1 MEACSTPDV
10 LHALTLI
17 LTTAMEFRVMSFAS
31 HIEWSEK
38 QLTYVEQFVGVPE
51 LTGGRV
57 RILTVRLKAKGK
69 APCTLLPGLLASLRK
84 SWGEMGARVLALELL
99 TSVSKS
105 LIFSVVERCHGWRFQ
120 SSSPRMEVIFYR
132 SFIQCVF
139 NTSIVAGGASNPR
152 ERVMR
157 KKKKSAYPQGLSIC
171 MGYDRH

>member
-84 SWGEMGARVLALELL
+84 TVALELL

-105 LIFSVVERCHGWRFQ
+105 LIFSVVERCHGRRFQ

-157 KKKKSAYPQGLSIC
+157 KKKKVPTLRDCLFVWGTTDTKQSQ
-171 MGYDRH
+171 